1 MKNNLEVLKKTIS
14 SSKFKKILVITG
26 KKSYTLSG
34 AKKLIEPILI
44 KSNNSFFYKKN
55 YFPSISELKEI
66 ILEIKRFKPNLIL
79 AIGGGC
85 VLDYAKISNFLTFSK
100 NLENEIKKGS
110 YLSNNK
116 YCYLIAIPTTAG
128 SGAEVTSNSV
138 IYINNQKYSV
148 EDPKIK
154 PDNFFL
160 LPSLILKNNKRL
172 KNSAGFDAV
181 AQAVESLFSV
191 KSNSASLVFAKKS
204 LELSF
209 KNFIPYV
216 NNPNKYNSI
225 NMLLASNL
233 AGKAI
238 NISKTTVPHALSY
251 PFSSHFNLSHGHA
264 VSITFNNCLK
274 FNYINLHKSHAN
286 FDLLKRFEIL
296 FKLTNTNNIEE
307 LDNFFLTLKKGSGL
321 ITNYKK
327 LKINIKNESDRIL
340 SEVNQQRLK
349 NNPVKISNKNLK
361 SILINQSE

>member
-1 MKNNLEVLKKTIS
+1 MV
-14 SSKFKKILVITG
+14 
-26 KKSYTLSG
+26 
-34 AKKLIEPILI
+34 
-44 KSNNSFFYKKN
+44 KSNTIFFYKKK
-55 YFPSISELKEI
+55 YFPSIDELREI
-66 ILEIKRFKPNLIL
+66 IFKIKRFKPNLIL

-110 YLSNNK
+110 YLSKNK
-116 YCYLIAIPTTAG
+116 YCHLIAIPTTAG

-138 IYINNQKYSV
+138 IYIKNQKYSV
-148 EDPKIK
+148 EDQKIK

-160 LPSLILKNNKRL
+160 LPTLILKNNKRL
-172 KNSAGFDAV
+172 KNAAGFDAI
-181 AQAVESLFSV
+181 AQAVRILFSV
-191 KSNSASLVFAKKS
+191 KSNSTSIVFARKS
-204 LELSF
+204 LEFSI
-209 KNFIPYV
+209 KNFIPYI
-216 NNPNKYNSI
+216 NNPNKYNST

-251 PFSSHFNLSHGHA
+251 PFSRHFDLSHGHA

-296 FKLTNTNNIEE
+296 FKLTNTNNIKE
-307 LDNFFLTLKKGSGL
+307 LDNYFLTLKKRSGL

-327 LKINIKNESDRIL
+327 LKINIKNEVR
-340 SEVNQQRLK
+340 
-349 NNPVKISNKNLK
+349 
-361 SILINQSE
+361 